1 MEAEAKAR
9 NIRKEKK
16 NQPKG
21 GKAQPKG
28 GKALTKRMIEFSE
41 SDPDDPQEI
50 PKKPNQKRS
59 KGAEMTKDI
68 DDESEKCQRKGNK
81 REVEKQTKENEPVKT
96 VEREK
101 VVDESDTS
109 SDDEES
115 ENGEEMFKID
125 PNKFSK
131 LTRKPQEDDYVL
143 VKFQGKKMMNK
154 FCVGKIIGDE
164 DEDGDLEISYLRE
177 SAKVDELFVMPNI
190 PDLASVHI
198 SEIKVILPA
207 PSDVGTKR
215 QLSRYKFPLVDFSL
229 LTFI

>member
-1 MEAEAKAR
+1 LEAEAKAR

-41 SDPDDPQEI
+41 SDPDDPQEL

-115 ENGEEMFKID
+115 ENGEEMFKIN

-131 LTRKPQEDDYVL
+131 LTRKPQEGDYVL
-143 VKFQGKKMMNK
+143 VKFQGKTMMNK

-177 SAKVDELFVMPNI
+177 SAKVDELFVMP
-190 PDLASVHI
+190 SVGI
-198 SEIKVILPA
+198 RTIYIVF
-207 PSDVGTKR
+207 VR
-215 QLSRYKFPLVDFSL
+215 
-229 LTFI
+229 